1 MKLRFPYLN
10 LAVLFFA
17 TLAMVQIH
25 SGISIA
31 QTTAI
36 DQSQEVEGK
45 NMVGAINGS
54 QLSFHFERQTFSNN
68 INELGV
74 SFPDNP
80 YYGEPIIK
88 ATDTL
93 ATVIVKAAQEGL
105 RSFSAAT
112 TYTSGQYI
120 MIICQ
125 TNSPSNLI
133 TPPAVQNNQLV
144 CPAGSQE
151 IR

>member
-1 MKLRFPYLN
+1 MKLKIPYLN

-31 QTTAI
+31 QTTPI

-45 NMVGAINGS
+45 NMVGEINRS
-54 QLSFHFERQTFSNN
+54 QQAVHVERQAFGNN

-80 YYGEPIIK
+80 YYGEPIINAK
-88 ATDTL
+88 DTL

-105 RSFSAAT
+105 RSFSGAT
-112 TYTSGQYI
+112 TYSDGQYI

-125 TNSPSNLI
+125 TNNPSNVI

-144 CPAGSQE
+144 CPPGSQE